1 VTKLEKQLASVGKQ
15 LGSTLDQLDLD
26 KRLSAVEK
34 SLGSVADKVGLA
46 DRKSVLGIPV
56 TRKRPDW
63 GKIAAIGAAAVGVL
77 AAGARAISSNGDDE
91 SDGES
96 ESSGDSDKHSA
107 KDWKEDEDS
116 GE

>member
-1 VTKLEKQLASVGKQ
+1 VTKLEKQLAGVGKQ

-34 SLGSVADKVGLA
+34 TLGSVADKVGLA
-46 DRKSVLGIPV
+46 DRKAVLGIPV
-56 TRKRPDW
+56 SRKRPDW
-63 GKIAAIGAAAVGVL
+63 GKIAAIGAAAVGVI
-77 AAGARAISSNGDDE
+77 AAGARAISSNGE

-96 ESSGDSDKHSA
+96 DSAGDSDKHSA
-107 KDWKEDEDS
+107 KDWKKDEDS